1 MHLTFLYVFHGFIAH
16 FLLVLDNIPL
26 SIIHG
31 VSNIPFHV
39 YISRYMSW
47 IYHDLFIHS
56 ASAGHLGCLLILA
69 VINKASINIC
79 VPVFVWA

>member
-1 MHLTFLYVFHGFIAH
+1 
-16 FLLVLDNIPL
+16 
-26 SIIHG
+26 
-31 VSNIPFHV
+31 
-39 YISRYMSW
+39 MSW

-79 VPVFVWA
+79 VPVFVWACFPLIWVNTKEHDC